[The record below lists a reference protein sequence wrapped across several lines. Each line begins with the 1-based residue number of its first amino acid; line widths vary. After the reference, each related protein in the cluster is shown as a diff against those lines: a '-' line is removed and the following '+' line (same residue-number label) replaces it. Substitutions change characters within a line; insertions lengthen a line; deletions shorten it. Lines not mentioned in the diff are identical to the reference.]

1 MPTKKILRVFEFDEL
16 ILDRVYN
23 GIKFDNNY
31 LTSIQKFNTRNNN
44 KYFTLI
50 HQGVKFSN
58 YVGVIEIGDLIIEI
72 LPKADNHLNINT
84 PEDVKASWQNILLH
98 MLKKSGLIN
107 VISLTNA
114 HLRLQS
120 ATLLDI
126 YIDQFISE
134 VEMIMRRGL
143 LKQYRLSRENVKYF
157 KGRLL
162 VSENIQNNFI
172 DKTKFFTEHQI
183 YDYNNLLNQII
194 AQALHVLVLI
204 AKPSFQDRLSRILL
218 DYPEVTNIRINQSAF
233 NKIIYNRRNEYY
245 KKTLELAKLILLNYN
260 PDIQSGRNYVLAI
273 LFDMNNLWEKYIYKT
288 LYQNKSDHGYKVN
301 PQDAKYFWE
310 HKRIKPDLVLEKDN
324 KKYIVDTKW
333 KRVNMSNPSDADLKQ
348 MYAYN
353 MYWEAN
359 KSMLLYPNI
368 HGANNHTN
376 YGKFHKGTPE
386 HDNNGN
392 YCKLGFVDVWNEVDG
407 EIELNKSIA
416 IDIINQLEEE

>member
-16 ILDRVYN
+16 IQDRVYN

-31 LTSIQKFNTRNNN
+31 LTSIQKFNTRNHH

-72 LPKADNHLNINT
+72 LPKADNNLNIHT
-84 PEDVKASWQNILLH
+84 PEDVKTSWRNILLH

-114 HLRLQS
+114 HLRLKS
-120 ATLLDI
+120 STLLDI

-143 LKQYRLSRENVKYF
+143 LKQYRLSRGNVKYF

-162 VSENIQNNFI
+162 VSEDIQNNFF
-172 DKTKFFTEHQI
+172 DRTKFFTEHQI

-194 AQALHVLVLI
+194 AQALHVLVLT

-218 DYPEVTNIRINQSAF
+218 DYPEVTNTRINQSVF

-260 PDIQSGRNYVLAI
+260 PDIQSGRDYVLAI

-288 LYQNKSDHGYKVN
+288 LYQNKSNHGYDVN
-301 PQDAKYFWE
+301 YQNAKKFWE

-333 KRVNMSNPSDADLKQ
+333 KVVNMSNPSDADLKQ

-368 HGANNHTN
+368 HGANNQTN
-376 YGKFHKGTPE
+376 YGKFHKGTPK
-386 HDNNGN
+386 HDNDGN

-407 EIELNKSIA
+407 EIELNQSIA
-416 IDIINQLEEE
+416 NDIINQLEEG